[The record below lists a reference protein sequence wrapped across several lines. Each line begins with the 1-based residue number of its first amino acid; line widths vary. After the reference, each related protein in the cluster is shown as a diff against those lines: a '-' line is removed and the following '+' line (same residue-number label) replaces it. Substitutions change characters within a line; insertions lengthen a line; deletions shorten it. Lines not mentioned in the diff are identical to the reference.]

1 MLLCFDWSKAAR
13 IPNTA
18 TKIIENVCLVMGTPY
33 HVFTAMVVVES
44 LLMNMLISS

>member
-13 IPNTA
+13 IPKTA
-18 TKIIENVCLVMGTPY
+18 TKIIEKVCRVTGTPDQ
-33 HVFTAMVVVES
+33 VFTAMVVVES